1 MYNNKMLTKFWN
13 NLTTQEIA
21 KLSRNTIIIVPFSA
35 IEQHGPHLPLGTDK
49 IILDKIINKL
59 CKKNNKSKDF
69 VVLPN
74 LSIGSSS
81 EHSSFEGTLSVNSLN
96 FINFCINYLE
106 NIFTKKFYKF
116 VFLNSHGG
124 QTSHMEIIA
133 KELKAKFKKSK
144 IIKANYFLFSGYEK
158 VISVN
163 ELSHGY
169 HGGEF
174 ETSLMLYLNYENVRI
189 NKIKK
194 GPLSPDF
201 KSKDLIGYEKNV
213 KLQWDTENISKSGII
228 GNPVNASASKGEK
241 LSKITISTI
250 EKIIKELKLL

>member
-1 MYNNKMLTKFWN
+1 MLHSNKMKIQKGF
-13 NLTTQEIA
+13 
-21 KLSRNTIIIVPFSA
+21 TIPGKQKT
-35 IEQHGPHLPLGTDK
+35 EKT
-49 IILDKIINKL
+49 
-59 CKKNNKSKDF
+59 
-69 VVLPN
+69 
-74 LSIGSSS
+74 
-81 EHSSFEGTLSVNSLN
+81 
-96 FINFCINYLE
+96 
-106 NIFTKKFYKF
+106 
-116 VFLNSHGG
+116 
-124 QTSHMEIIA
+124 
-133 KELKAKFKKSK
+133 AKFKKSK

-174 ETSLMLYLNYENVRI
+174 ETSLMLYLNNENVRI

-201 KSKDLIGYEKNV
+201 ESKDLIGYEKNV
-213 KLQWDTENISKSGII
+213 KLQWDTENISKTGII